1 MNQLKVV
8 KSILNKVE
16 KMDVEYPYSV
26 VRSILMCEI
35 MREHY
40 DEKDTTGKKEIITL
54 LENYFE
60 FMSKYREIDGVKT
73 LFSNYDLQNVF
84 VDNKS
89 FDVIKQFLIKNI
101 INKKEYVS
109 KCEYHYDNNYSQN
122 VIEEESDFL
131 DIIKNIIVGNE
142 FQYGDAIFRIMDDLD
157 LEFFL
162 YFNNNRYKNTLIF
175 SKYSLFNLINYF
187 DYFLSVVD
195 STFKR
200 DNKFLI
206 NFMITILFDQKT
218 NYRLFYNVLQNK
230 KLNVKDSLSN
240 AENFIIRKYR
250 QGFFK
255 TKTQYYI
262 KIGMN
267 TNSKIRTFSMT
278 QNKDIL
284 EQIHKATEKL
294 SNETIFD
301 LFYLSFIN
309 DKDLSLLDISKI
321 DKIAEDIAVSNP
333 KALVKSNDVSLHE
346 NKLVNDYI
354 GLLIET
360 TQQNNKFILENFTIL
375 NNMKNDY
382 MIKLFEGKIK
392 VNTNR
397 IYALKIVKIKGI
409 IYTYV
414 NFKGTNIF
422 KDRIFTKEDAI
433 RIVEFIKHEEEWSK

>member
-375 NNMKNDY
+375 NNIKNGVSID
-382 MIKLFEGKIK
+382 I
-392 VNTNR
+392 
-397 IYALKIVKIKGI
+397 
-409 IYTYV
+409 
-414 NFKGTNIF
+414 
-422 KDRIFTKEDAI
+422 
-433 RIVEFIKHEEEWSK
+433 

>member
-187 DYFLSVVD
+187 DYFLSVDIITVD
-195 STFKR
+195 VPLNILKQIFA
-200 DNKFLI
+200 FL
-206 NFMITILFDQKT
+206 F
-218 NYRLFYNVLQNK
+218 
-230 KLNVKDSLSN
+230 
-240 AENFIIRKYR
+240 
-250 QGFFK
+250 
-255 TKTQYYI
+255 
-262 KIGMN
+262 
-267 TNSKIRTFSMT
+267 
-278 QNKDIL
+278 
-284 EQIHKATEKL
+284 
-294 SNETIFD
+294 
-301 LFYLSFIN
+301 
-309 DKDLSLLDISKI
+309 
-321 DKIAEDIAVSNP
+321 
-333 KALVKSNDVSLHE
+333 
-346 NKLVNDYI
+346 
-354 GLLIET
+354 
-360 TQQNNKFILENFTIL
+360 
-375 NNMKNDY
+375 
-382 MIKLFEGKIK
+382 
-392 VNTNR
+392 
-397 IYALKIVKIKGI
+397 
-409 IYTYV
+409 
-414 NFKGTNIF
+414 
-422 KDRIFTKEDAI
+422 
-433 RIVEFIKHEEEWSK
+433 WC